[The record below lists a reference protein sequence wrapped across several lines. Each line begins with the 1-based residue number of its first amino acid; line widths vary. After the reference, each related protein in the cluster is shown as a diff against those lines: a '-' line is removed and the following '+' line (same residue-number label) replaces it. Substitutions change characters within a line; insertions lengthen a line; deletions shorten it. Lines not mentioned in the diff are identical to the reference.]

1 MKEFIK
7 RNHDQIG
14 LCLIIIGVLCLFLIC
29 LFVKAHGVAVA
40 IGGLILVLIGI
51 AFLALDELT
60 DFFERH
66 KK

>member
-29 LFVKAHGVAVA
+29 LFVKAYGVAVA

>member
-1 MKEFIK
+1 MKDFIK

-29 LFVKAHGVAVA
+29 IFVKAYGEAVA
-40 IGGLILVLIGI
+40 AAGLILVLIGI
-51 AFLALDELT
+51 AFLAWDELA
-60 DFFERH
+60 DFIRRH